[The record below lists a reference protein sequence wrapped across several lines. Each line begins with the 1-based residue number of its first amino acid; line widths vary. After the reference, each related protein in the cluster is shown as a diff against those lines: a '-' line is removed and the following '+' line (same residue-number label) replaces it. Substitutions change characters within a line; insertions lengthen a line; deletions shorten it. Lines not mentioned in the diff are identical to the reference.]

1 MNLMRSFSFLLFFFV
16 SGPWS
21 FAQSSN
27 PVADA
32 CMTNGLNRA
41 MVRDGNTLYLGG
53 EFTQICGV
61 ARNRLAAVDVSTG
74 QLTTWNPN
82 ADNIV
87 YALALS
93 GSDLYAG
100 GDFTNIGGQNWNRI
114 AAIHTTDG
122 TATNWNPNAN
132 GTVRAIALG
141 GSTMCIGGV
150 FTNAGGQARARIA
163 ALNAT
168 VNANNAISTWN
179 PGASELVRAL
189 EISGSTLYVGG
200 DFSVRD
206 SGVYNDE
213 DDNVMNGLNNA

>member
-1 MNLMRSFSFLLFFFV
+1 MVSTGRWSGTEIPFV
-16 SGPWS
+16 WW
-21 FAQSSN
+21 
-27 PVADA
+27 
-32 CMTNGLNRA
+32 
-41 MVRDGNTLYLGG
+41 G

-61 ARNRLAAVDVSTG
+61 VRNRLAAVDVSTG

-100 GDFTNIGGQNWNRI
+100 GDFTNIGGHNWNRI
-114 AAIHTTDG
+114 AAIHTTDEK
-122 TATNWNPNAN
+122 ATNWNAN

-141 GSTMCIGGV
+141 GSTVCIGGV

-179 PGASELVRAL
+179 RGASELVRAL
-189 EISGSTLYVGG
+189 AISGSTLYVGG

-206 SGVYNDE
+206 GGV
-213 DDNVMNGLNNA
+213 

>member
-1 MNLMRSFSFLLFFFV
+1 MV
-16 SGPWS
+16 STGRWS
-21 FAQSSN
+21 GTEIPFIWW
-27 PVADA
+27 
-32 CMTNGLNRA
+32 
-41 MVRDGNTLYLGG
+41 G

-100 GDFTNIGGQNWNRI
+100 GDFTNIGGHNWNRI

-122 TATNWNPNAN
+122 KATNWNAN

-141 GSTMCIGGV
+141 GSTVCIGGV

-189 EISGSTLYVGG
+189 AISGSILYVGG

-206 SGVYNDE
+206 GGVYNDE